1 MKSSLLIAA
10 LLCILPVS
18 ADESGAPPA
27 PETPAPETPAPET
40 PAPDAAAALRTALQ
54 TMAEQG
60 ADDYYPAVQAV
71 LDAGGTE
78 QDYLRLMAE
87 AAAAGAPAAQVW
99 RARQLSDYAMSGAA
113 SEEAVQEARQMLA
126 AAVAAG
132 YAPAMLELAAYA
144 ASGLGGRANEREAMR
159 LLADACKAGSVRAR
173 AAYLLM
179 SGRLSKGN
187 LTTPEVASELRNNNV
202 YLEEILAALSES
214 ENPGAARSWWEK
226 ADAHGSAKAPY
237 NLAQFADA
245 SLGEQQAGELIRRSA
260 ERHWPEALA
269 VLGALESSGRG
280 ETVPPDVPR
289 GTRHLQEAVMLGYQE
304 AAVTL
309 AALFLREPQTY
320 PAERVTALYAEA
332 AARGFD
338 RAKVAHAYCLATGRG
353 CPAEPERGMARLQEL
368 AEQGILYAHVALADL
383 YFNGCGTAPDV
394 RRAIDALGEAAA
406 AGLPHAYTLM
416 AVLTQLGNANT
427 APDPERARIYLRM
440 AAEQADPAENEAL
453 FAELTAA
460 GSWHF
465 LP

>member
-1 MKSSLLIAA
+1 MRHSLLMAA
-10 LLCILPVS
+10 LLCALPLS
-18 ADESGAPPA
+18 AEEAGAAPLPA
-27 PETPAPETPAPET
+27 APV
-40 PAPDAAAALRTALQ
+40 PDAAAALRAALQ

-99 RARQLSDYAMSGAA
+99 RARQLSDYAMTGAVP
-113 SEEAVQEARQMLA
+113 SEAVQEARQLLA
-126 AAVAAG
+126 TAAAAG
-132 YAPAMLELAAYA
+132 YAPAMLELAAYT

-159 LLADACKAGSVRAR
+159 LLAEACKAGSVRAR

-179 SGRLSKGN
+179 SGRLSKEN
-187 LTTPEVASELRNNNV
+187 LAAPEVVSELRNNNV

-214 ENPGAARSWWEK
+214 EQPETARSWWEK

-237 NLAQFADA
+237 YLAQSADA
-245 SLGEQQAGELIRRSA
+245 ALGEPQAEAMIRRSA

-269 VLGALESSGRG
+269 VLGAWESSGRG
-280 ETVPPDVPR
+280 AAEPPDVPR

-304 AAVTL
+304 AAVSL

-338 RAKVAHAYCLATGRG
+338 RAMVAHAYCLAAGRG
-353 CPAEPERGMARLQEL
+353 CPAEPERGTARLREL

-383 YFNGCGTAPDV
+383 YFNGRGTEPDL
-394 RRAIDALGEAAA
+394 RRAVDALGEAAA
-406 AGLPHAYTLM
+406 LGLPQAYTLM
-416 AVLTQLGNANT
+416 AVLTQLGNAST
-427 APDPERARIYLRM
+427 PPDPERARLYLRM
-440 AAEQADPAENEAL
+440 AAEQGDAAESEAL
-453 FAELTAA
+453 FAELVAA
-460 GSWHF
+460 GAWHF
-465 LP
+465 LPPAP